1 MDVQK
6 AFDKVPHRRLLF
18 KFRRYGIRGKI
29 LNWIEGF
36 LTHRKQRVVIE
47 GEYSNWVNVDSSVP
61 QGTVLGSLAFL
72 LFINDLPEGVKSTCR
87 LFADDCILYSKV
99 SGPEDANRLQ
109 NDLDKLSAWQ
119 DKWQLGFNAQNCHVM
134 PITHTRTPFLQQYKL
149 NGVILEEKK
158 SHTYL
163 GVDLCKDLTWNTHV
177 DRICS
182 KANRTI
188 GFLQRNL
195 HVCPTHIK
203 DMSYKTLVR
212 PILDYCSSVWDP
224 YTQTLIKQIEAVQN
238 RAARF
243 VTGNHSRRSSVTAMK
258 LKLNWEPLELRRKV
272 GRLTNFHE
280 AIAGRLAIPVR
291 SALRPAGRNLRQP
304 LQQIVISPYQQINI
318 AINSHSFRAQYQN
331 GINCL
336 TL

>member
-1 MDVQK
+1 M
-6 AFDKVPHRRLLF
+6 
-18 KFRRYGIRGKI
+18 
-29 LNWIEGF
+29 
-36 LTHRKQRVVIE
+36 
-47 GEYSNWVNVDSSVP
+47 
-61 QGTVLGSLAFL
+61 
-72 LFINDLPEGVKSTCR
+72 KSTCR

-134 PITHTRTPFLQQYKL
+134 RITHTRTPFLQQYKL
-149 NGVILEEKK
+149 NGVILEEK

-195 HVCPTHIK
+195 HDCPTHIK

-291 SALRPAGRNLRQP
+291 SALRPAGRNLRHTSTTNSYIPIPANKHCYKFSFIPRTIPEWNQLP
-304 LQQIVISPYQQINI
+304 NSI
-318 AINSHSFRAQYQN
+318 AAIQDKTVFKTAAHNHLIKQSNQK
-331 GINCL
+331 
-336 TL
+336 